1 MSTLSRLVAA
11 AVLSVVLGFIAT
23 FAAVAQT
30 QDAAPAEVTLPD
42 PLTQPQIDGLV
53 SRLSDKEVRDLLL
66 QELGN
71 RAETPPE
78 SVPRP
83 AALVDHIAF
92 NLRLIIARVETA
104 VTTSPDNLAAILA
117 AIGKYLEILGPSGAV
132 QLGGILLAAI
142 LAGLAV
148 DLLFS
153 AWVLKAGARHLVPV
167 SQAPVFPGSLPLL
180 ARRLL
185 KDAGGALLAL
195 IAGAVILALLLPERE
210 VRVGMTVVLWLF
222 FFPRL
227 AWAVLRFF
235 LSPDLP
241 ALRLVDTDDWTARTL
256 VYNLVGVLL
265 VFGLI
270 QTMLAVMQEVGMAYS
285 TIGLGFWINLLV
297 FFWLGVT
304 VIRCRAGL
312 KQIVAGGQVP
322 LMPQE
327 QWVVSAYPAYALVM
341 IVLTLLF
348 GLISAALGNREVMR
362 EGWHLVSLGLLL
374 VAPMCDSLI
383 RATVRLV
390 VPPMQGTGAAAQA
403 AFDASW
409 RSHIRVARMIVFGA
423 IIFVLMQ
430 LWGLSLLNIAK
441 AGVGDYLGDRL
452 VAAIAILA
460 VGYLLMEVVSL
471 AMNRKL
477 ANLQPDT
484 FAGQP
489 LQYHTGNPANL
500 GAVSRLGT
508 ILPPISWM
516 LQAAIVVITVL
527 TALAQLGVNVMA
539 LVAGAGVAGIAIG
552 FGAQKLVADLVSGVF
567 FLMDDAF
574 RVNEYIS
581 TGKIE
586 GHVEKIGLQ
595 SMHLRQS
602 DGALHCVPYSS
613 VDTVGNFSRNWG
625 TDTLDFTVPFD
636 TDIDRVR
643 AIFNQ
648 IGEEL
653 AENPAYKG
661 IFLQPFAFKGLVQL
675 NDVGAVVR
683 GKFMFRPEF
692 RRQFAIRREIYRKVH
707 DAFTKAGIPFARR
720 EVRLS
725 MDARDGILTEP
736 AKEGMAGNMGR
747 DKDAKA

>member
-1 MSTLSRLVAA
+1 MSTLSRLVAV
-11 AVLSVVLGFIAT
+11 AVLSVAFGLIAT

-78 SVPRP
+78 IVPRP
-83 AALVDHIAF
+83 DALVDHLAT
-92 NLRLIIARVETA
+92 NLRIIIARVETA
-104 VTTSPDNLAAILA
+104 VTTSPENLAAIRA
-117 AIGKYLEILGPSGAV
+117 AIGKYLEMLGPGGAA
-132 QLGGILLAAI
+132 QFGGILLAAI

-153 AWVLKAGARHLVPV
+153 AWVLKAGARYLVPV
-167 SQAPVFPGSLPLL
+167 SEVPAFPASLPHL

-195 IAGAVILALLLPERE
+195 MTGALILAWLLPERE
-210 VRVGMTVVLWLF
+210 VRVGMNIVLWLF

-241 ALRLVDTDDWTARTL
+241 ALRLVDTDDWTAKTL
-256 VYNLVGVLL
+256 VHNLVGVLF

-270 QTMLAVMQEVGMAYS
+270 QTLLAVMQETGMAYS
-285 TIGLGFWINLLV
+285 AIGMGFWINLLV
-297 FFWLGVT
+297 FLWLGVT

-327 QWVVSAYPAYALVM
+327 QWMVSAYPAYALVV
-341 IVLTLLF
+341 IALTWLF
-348 GLISAALGNREVMR
+348 GLISSALGNREVMR
-362 EGWHLVSLGLLL
+362 DGLHLVSLGLLL

-383 RATVRLV
+383 RAIVRLV
-390 VPPMQGTGAAAQA
+390 VPPMQGSGPAAQA
-403 AFDASW
+403 AFEASW

-423 IIFVLMQ
+423 IVLVLTR
-430 LWGLSLLNIAK
+430 LWGLSLVNIAK
-441 AGVGDYLGDRL
+441 AGVGDYLGERL
-452 VAAIAILA
+452 VAAIVILA
-460 VGYLLMEVVSL
+460 VGYLLLEIVSL
-471 AMNRKL
+471 AINRKL

-484 FAGQP
+484 YAGQP
-489 LQYHTGNPANL
+489 AQYQTGNPANM

-539 LVAGAGVAGIAIG
+539 LLAGAGVAGIAIG
-552 FGAQKLVADLVSGVF
+552 FGAQKLVADLVSGIF

-574 RVNEYIS
+574 RLNEYIS

-602 DGALHCVPYSS
+602 DGALHCVPYSG

-625 TDTLDFTVPFD
+625 TDKLDFTVPFD

-653 AENPAYKG
+653 AEDPAYKG
-661 IFLQPFAFKGLVQL
+661 IFLQPFSFKGLVQL

-692 RRQFAIRREIYRKVH
+692 RRQFAIRREINRMVH

-725 MDARDGILTEP
+725 MDARNGILTEP
-736 AKEGMAGNMGR
+736 EREGIANSMGR
-747 DKDAKA
+747 DNDAKA